1 MVPHTTIID
10 GASSSGSSVAH
21 VESGDEYK
29 EIVIKPKPGTIV
41 FFLNDNNF
49 QISILTV
56 PTKFMI
62 YFANGL
68 LGQLNYQ
75 PLLIR

>member
-10 GASSSGSSVAH
+10 GASSSGSSVAR

-41 FFLNDNNF
+41 FFLNDNTF
-49 QISILTV
+49 QTNILTV
-56 PTKFMI
+56 PTKLII

-68 LGQLNYQ
+68 SDQLNYQ
-75 PLLIR
+75 YVK